1 MLIMYILAYV
11 LVLGFFLVERFLRK
25 GKDTKNMSRTKHDR
39 GSTSFIS
46 FAMGTAFILLTA
58 APLLIYWHI
67 AMLDCVALGII
78 GLLLGAGGLVVRAA
92 AFITLGRFFSRTL
105 REAEQHTLVTS
116 GIYKLIRHPG
126 YLSDFMIFIGI
137 ALALGNLILITAIPV
152 LFIPAY
158 IYRINVEEMMLL
170 EVFGKQYTE
179 YRKKSKRLIPFI
191 L

>member
-1 MLIMYILAYV
+1 
-11 LVLGFFLVERFLRK
+11 
-25 GKDTKNMSRTKHDR
+25 
-39 GSTSFIS
+39 
-46 FAMGTAFILLTA
+46 MGTAFILLAA
-58 APLLIYWHI
+58 APLLIYRHI
-67 AMLDCVALGII
+67 ATLNIFTLGII
-78 GLLLGAGGLVVRAA
+78 GLVLGAGGLVVRAV

-105 REAEQHTLVTS
+105 REAEKHTLVTR
-116 GIYKLIRHPG
+116 GIYKIIRHPG

-137 ALALGNLILITAIPV
+137 ALALGNWILLIIIPV

-170 EVFGKQYTE
+170 EVFGEQYTE